1 MYAVVEMVQEERKDA
16 RAIVTNP
23 PLEKDLRNGF
33 GGCLSNGI

>member
-1 MYAVVEMVQEERKDA
+1 MYTVVEMVQEERKAA

-23 PLEKDLRNGF
+23 PLEKDLRNGS

>member
-1 MYAVVEMVQEERKDA
+1 MYTVVEMAQEERKVA

-23 PLEKDLRNGF
+23 PLEKDSKNGS